1 MDLENL
7 YPLNR
12 PYLSENR
19 TKRTK
24 NPFTYENVSGALGVI
39 LSRKKLKKVE
49 LSATSLWQ
57 KRAGSKDWELFSSW
71 VEDTRNLPT
80 VYRRLLALPAA
91 GVTQGPETVPKVDA
105 LWAGNVTGLV
115 WLALYTWDDGDEHM
129 TYLRRHLK
137 DYASGPQDDCTARL
151 LASYIRKL
159 NADGLQIIQDYEPTD
174 AYCRRYR
181 TFKDD
186 ERHFD
191 DVNYRKALV
200 VDTVAHVLATVKD
213 TAPDLLEVYR
223 VCQQV
228 GEMLDELRSGM
239 NEALLARTLQ
249 QAMTTDTRGNL
260 RATAQQIL
268 SELRRADTHIHGS
281 V

>member
-7 YPLNR
+7 FPINR
-12 PYLSENR
+12 PYLSEDR
-19 TKRTK
+19 AKRTK

-39 LSRKKLKKVE
+39 LGHNKLMKVK
-49 LSATSLWQ
+49 LSPSSLWQ
-57 KRAGSKDWELFSSW
+57 KRAGSKDWDLFSSW

-91 GVTQGPETVPKVDA
+91 DVTPGSETVSKADI
-105 LWAGNVTGLV
+105 LWAGNVTGFV
-115 WLALYTWDDGDEHM
+115 WLALYTWDDGDVHM
-129 TYLRRHLK
+129 MALRSRLK
-137 DYASGPQDDCTARL
+137 EYASGPQDDRTARL

-159 NADGLQIIQDYEPTD
+159 NADGLLTIQAYEPTD
-174 AYCRRYR
+174 AYCRKYR

-228 GEMLDELRSGM
+228 DKMLADLRSGLD
-239 NEALLARTLQ
+239 EALLARTLQ
-249 QAMTTDTRGNL
+249 QAMTTDTRGDL
-260 RATAQQIL
+260 QAMAQLIQ
-268 SELRRADTHIHGS
+268 SELRWANTHIHGS